1 MTLPLNAS
9 DLYHTGI
16 VVSDLENEM
25 ARLGDIAG
33 YRWTRPMSNG
43 MTVRIGADVRRV
55 EMSFVYSLQAPHI
68 ELIQAV
74 PGTPWMSARG
84 NAVHHL
90 GYFTDTF
97 DETADALQRQGFQI
111 EVTADSPSS
120 QPSLFAYFIDAAGI
134 RIEIVDRTVF
144 GDWATFLH
152 ALSNEGGRQ

>member
-16 VVSDLENEM
+16 VVPDLDAEM
-25 ARLGDIAG
+25 ARLGEMAG
-33 YRWTRPMSNG
+33 YRWTTPMSNSV
-43 MTVRIGADVRRV
+43 TVRIGADVRRV

-74 PGTPWMSARG
+74 PGTPWVSAPG

-97 DETADALQRQGFQI
+97 NETADALQRSGFQL

-120 QPSLFAYFIDAAGI
+120 RPSLFAYFVDAAGI
-134 RIEIVDRTVF
+134 RIEIVDRAVV
-144 GDWATFLH
+144 GDWATFLRL
-152 ALSNEGGRQ
+152 LSN

>member
-16 VVSDLENEM
+16 VVPDLEAEM
-25 ARLGDIAG
+25 ARLGEMAG
-33 YRWTRPMSNG
+33 YRWTTPMSNDV
-43 MTVRIGADVRRV
+43 TVRIGADVRRV

-74 PGTPWMSARG
+74 PGTPWLSAPG

-97 DETADALQRQGFQI
+97 TETADALQRNGFQI

-120 QPSLFAYFIDAAGI
+120 QPALFAYFVDPAGV
-134 RIEIVDRTVF
+134 RIEIVDRTVV
-144 GDWATFLH
+144 GDWATFLR
-152 ALSNEGGRQ
+152 LLTN

>member
-1 MTLPLNAS
+1 MTLPLNSS

-16 VVSDLENEM
+16 VVPDLQAEM
-25 ARLGDIAG
+25 ARLHEIAG
-33 YRWTRPMSNG
+33 YGWTTPMTNDV
-43 MTVRIGADVRRV
+43 TVRIGADVRRV

-74 PGTPWMSARG
+74 PGTPWVSAPG

-97 DETADALQRQGFQI
+97 TQTADALQRSGFQL

-120 QPSLFAYFIDAAGI
+120 QPSLFAYFLDPAGV
-134 RIEIVDRTVF
+134 RIEIVDRSVV
-144 GDWATFLH
+144 GDWATFLRL
-152 ALSNEGGRQ
+152 LST

>member
-1 MTLPLNAS
+1 MALPLNAS

-16 VVSDLENEM
+16 VVSDLDAEM
-25 ARLGDIAG
+25 ARLGEMAG
-33 YRWTRPMSNG
+33 YRWTKPMSNDV
-43 MTVRIGADVRRV
+43 TVRIGADVRRV

-74 PGTPWMSARG
+74 PGTPWVSAPG

-90 GYFTDTF
+90 GYFADSFT
-97 DETADALQRQGFQI
+97 ETADALQRSGFEL

-134 RIEIVDRTVF
+134 RIEIVDRTVV
-144 GDWATFLH
+144 GDWATFLQL
-152 ALSNEGGRQ
+152 LSN

>member
-16 VVSDLENEM
+16 IVSDLDAEM
-25 ARLGDIAG
+25 ARLGEMAG
-33 YRWTRPMSNG
+33 YSWNMPMSNDV
-43 MTVRIGADVRRV
+43 TIRIGAEVVRV

-74 PGTPWMSARG
+74 PGTPWVSAPG

-97 DETADALQRQGFQI
+97 EETADALQRSGFHL

-120 QPSLFAYFIDAAGI
+120 QPSLFAYFVDPAGI
-134 RIEIVDRTVF
+134 RIEIVDRAVV
-144 GDWATFLH
+144 GDWATFLRL
-152 ALSNEGGRQ
+152 LSN

>member
-16 VVSDLENEM
+16 VVPDLDAEM
-25 ARLGDIAG
+25 ARLGEMAG
-33 YRWTRPMSNG
+33 YRWTTPMSNSV
-43 MTVRIGADVRRV
+43 TVRIGADVRRV

-74 PGTPWMSARG
+74 PGTPWVSAPG

-97 DETADALQRQGFQI
+97 NETADALQRSGFQL

-120 QPSLFAYFIDAAGI
+120 QPSLFAYFVDAAGI
-134 RIEIVDRTVF
+134 RIEIVDRAVV
-144 GDWATFLH
+144 GDWATFLRL
-152 ALSNEGGRQ
+152 LSN